1 MIEQIARL
9 IKILNSES
17 APGQISLAFC
27 FSLVAGLTP
36 ALSPHNLL
44 VLLAVLLLRVNLS
57 AFILGWL
64 FFSAVAYLLDP
75 LFHRLGLVLLGADA
89 LEGLWTYFYNIPAAR
104 FTRFNNTVVM
114 GSFFFSVVGFVPL
127 YFLSNSLINKYRDH
141 LLGWIRNTRLM
152 TAFKA
157 TKMYDVYERLGNWGG
172 GA

>member
-9 IKILNSES
+9 LKILNSES

-27 FSLVAGLTP
+27 FSMVAGLTP
-36 ALSPHNLL
+36 TFSPHNLL

-64 FFSAVAYLLDP
+64 VFSACAFLLDP
-75 LFHRLGLVLLGADA
+75 LFHRIGMGLLGAGA
-89 LEGLWTYFYNIPAAR
+89 LEGLWTRLYNLPVLR

-114 GSFFFSVVGFVPL
+114 GSLFVSVIGFVPL
-127 YFLSNSLINKYRDH
+127 YYLFNFLIRRYRDH
-141 LLGWIRNTRLM
+141 VLAWIRNTRLM

-157 TKMYDVYERLGNWGG
+157 TKLFDVYERLASWGG
-172 GA
+172 DA